1 MANSIVLTASPQG
14 RFLEGVVSG
23 TPLPG
28 IAMQVKPNTAPVG
41 GRYTWEPFNQ
51 GADGDRYLVAILL
64 EAYWVGRT
72 STDAYKDGEYCRLYC
87 PIPGDELLVL
97 VADVGGTADS
107 YAIGDKL
114 IIANGTGK
122 MKALSGTPQSVPFV
136 VMEPVPALT
145 GDKLVHVMY
154 TGY

>member
-1 MANSIVLTASPQG
+1 
-14 RFLEGVVSG
+14 
-23 TPLPG
+23 
-28 IAMQVKPNTAPVG
+28 
-41 GRYTWEPFNQ
+41 
-51 GADGDRYLVAILL
+51 
-64 EAYWVGRT
+64 
-72 STDAYKDGEYCRLYC
+72 LYC

-122 MKALSGTPQSVPFV
+122 MKALSGTPESVPFV
-136 VMEPVPALT
+136 VMETVPALT